1 MSRIFRIQNTK
12 GITIISPADFPVL
25 IGGSP
30 DAGIPI
36 AGLGEQEVAAY
47 ISLHE
52 EQLYIHPG
60 KMGVPVKHNQ
70 ETLKGTTP
78 LSPGDTLKV
87 ASTMISCREENDGV
101 TLQVSQTDEEQTSRP
116 PKSAITPMGKQIITP
131 TPFHPGPHKPPSKL
145 PPQLK
150 RPLVIILGVL
160 FLFLAYSVWF
170 VFTAKQVV
178 IRIDPKPER
187 ISIQG
192 GLLTPRF
199 GDSFLLR
206 SGNYLL
212 KALKEGYHPIEQPLN
227 VTDEKSQQLMLVME
241 KLPGRLTITAHQEGQ
256 PSSPIDGATVYLDG
270 NEIGVTPLSAL
281 EVDAGLRQLVV
292 KAEFYQDLESQLEIE
307 GMGISQTLNLP
318 LVPGWAEVTIATLP
332 SHALVSIDGTPR
344 GETPLSLKLAAGT
357 YELHITAER
366 YKPWQ
371 TQLEVQAHQPPVLD
385 TIQLQPA
392 DGTLAL
398 TTKPSGANV
407 TVGGTF
413 VGQTPIDISLEPDAD
428 HTLQISKA
436 GYENSERRVRVAT
449 AGLEKLNLTL
459 VPRKGI
465 VHFSVTPEGA
475 ELFINGK
482 SQGAVPQNR
491 ELTAVTQT
499 LKLVKKG
506 YEPYQTTI
514 TPRPGFPQEV
524 LVTLTKKGVTAGISS
539 SFINAA
545 NGYPLVLI
553 QPTSFTMGS
562 SRREQGRRSNESLRN
577 VVLKR
582 PFYMGSREVTN
593 KEFRRYLAS
602 HDSGF
607 FKSYPL
613 NQEKQPAVQVSWEE
627 AALFCNWLS
636 EKEKLPPVY
645 KKQGDKLL
653 PQKPL
658 PTGYRLPTEAEWEY
672 CARFGANKASL
683 VYPWGNSFPPPQK
696 TLNIADVSAK
706 DLLPGYLDKYQD
718 GYPVAAPA
726 GSFKANA
733 LGLYDLGG
741 NAAEWCH
748 DYYSI
753 YSYASNERY
762 EDPTGPQE
770 GKHHLVR
777 DSSWRQSSISM
788 LRSAYRDYSDDKRI
802 DLGFRICR
810 YAQ

>member
-1 MSRIFRIQNTK
+1 M
-12 GITIISPADFPVL
+12 

-36 AGLGEQEVAAY
+36 AGLDEQEVAAY

-52 EQLYIHPG
+52 EQLYIHHG
-60 KMGVPVKHNQ
+60 KMGVPVKRNQ
-70 ETLKGTTP
+70 ETLTGTAS
-78 LSPGDTLKV
+78 LSQGDTLQV
-87 ASTMISCREENDGV
+87 ASTIISCSEEKDGI
-101 TLQVSQTDEEQTSRP
+101 TLQISQPDEEQTILP
-116 PKSAITPMGKQIITP
+116 PKSAAAPTGKRIITP

-150 RPLVIILGVL
+150 RPLLIMLGVL
-160 FLFLAYSVWF
+160 FLFLAYAVWF
-170 VFTAKQVV
+170 VFTARQV
-178 IRIDPKPER
+178 IIQIDPKPER

-192 GLLTPRF
+192 ALLTPRF
-199 GDSFLLR
+199 GASFLLR
-206 SGNYLL
+206 SGNYFL
-212 KALKEGYHPIEQPLN
+212 KALKQGYHPIEQPLT
-227 VTDEKSQQLMLVME
+227 VTDEKSQQLKLVME
-241 KLPGRLTITAHQEGQ
+241 KLPGRLTITAHQEGL
-256 PSSPIDGATVYLDG
+256 PSLLIDGATIYLDG

-281 EVDAGLRQLVV
+281 EVKAGLRQLVV
-292 KAEFYQDLESQLEIE
+292 KAEFYQALESELEIE
-307 GMGISQTLNLP
+307 GMGILQTLNLP
-318 LVPGWAEVTIATLP
+318 LLPGWAEVTIDTLP
-332 SHALVSIDGTPR
+332 PQALVSIDGAPR
-344 GETPLSLKLAAGT
+344 GETPLRLKLAAGT
-357 YELHITAER
+357 YELKITAER
-366 YKPWQ
+366 YKTWQ
-371 TQLEVQAHQPPVLD
+371 TQLEVQAQQPPVLD

-413 VGQTPIDISLEPDAD
+413 VGQTPIDISLEPDTD
-428 HTLQISKA
+428 HTLKISKA

-449 AGLEKLNLTL
+449 AGLEKLNLVL

-465 VHFSVTPEGA
+465 VHFNVTPEGA

-482 SQGAVPQNR
+482 SQGAVPQSLQ
-491 ELTAVTQT
+491 LTAVTQR
-499 LKLVKKG
+499 LKIVKKG
-506 YEPYQTTI
+506 YEPYQATI

-524 LVTLTKKGVTAGISS
+524 LVTLTKKGATTGISS
-539 SFINAA
+539 SLINAA
-545 NGYPLVLI
+545 NGYQLILI

-562 SRREQGRRSNESLRN
+562 SRREQGRRSNESLRE

-582 PFYMGSREVTN
+582 PFYMGLREVTN

-602 HDSGF
+602 HDSGS
-607 FKSYPL
+607 FKSHSL
-613 NQEKQPAVQVSWEE
+613 NQEGQPAVQVSWEQ

-645 KKQGDKLL
+645 KKQGGKLL
-653 PQKPL
+653 PQEPL
-658 PTGYRLPTEAEWEY
+658 SAGYRLPTEAEWEY
-672 CARFGANKASL
+672 CVRFGTNKASL
-683 VYPWGNSFPPPQK
+683 VYPWGNSFPPTAN

-706 DLLPGYLDKYQD
+706 DLLPAYLDKYRD
-718 GYPVAAPA
+718 GYPVAAPP

-733 LGLYDLGG
+733 LGLYDAGG
-741 NAAEWCH
+741 NVAEWCH

-753 YSYASNERY
+753 YSYAPNQRY

-770 GKHHLVR
+770 GKHHLVK
-777 DSSWRQSSISM
+777 DSSWRQSSISI

-802 DLGFRICR
+802 DVGFRICR